1 MLSFAVG
8 LAERNKNTVQGC
20 IYVQWKHYQEIITM
34 KRRQFLK
41 SAAGIGAGLVAAT
54 AVAEEA
60 KTGMA
65 EENKK
70 GRPKRGVSV
79 YSYSRVLGVCMTL
92 EDCFADIYDMGA
104 TCFEMLSSD
113 IENYPNP
120 STQWI
125 DHYFGLCEKYKLQP
139 AELGHWCE
147 TRLHRGPMMT
157 DEQIIANMIRDFK
170 LANLLGFH
178 SLRTKITTVNVYC
191 DPEPGWERYIEK
203 LLPYA
208 EKYDVMMQSEVHS
221 PTTLTRKHVLDYLE
235 FADKH
240 KTKHFGINADF
251 GTFQN
256 AWPEDIF
263 PPERRRMAG
272 GEHSKPEDII
282 KILPYSR
289 TCHAKFNYMDE
300 NFEERTIP
308 YKQVLQIMVDQGWN
322 AYLVSEYEGLKSN
335 DPGYLGDQ
343 LRRQH
348 LMMKRIL
355 GY

>member
-1 MLSFAVG
+1 
-8 LAERNKNTVQGC
+8 
-20 IYVQWKHYQEIITM
+20 M

-41 SAAGIGAGLVAAT
+41 SAAGVGAGLVAAM
-54 AVAEEA
+54 AVAEANKAEA
-60 KTGMA
+60 AAST
-65 EENKK
+65 K
-70 GRPKRGVSV
+70 GKPKRGVSV
-79 YSYSRVLGVCMTL
+79 YSYSQTLGVCMTL
-92 EDCFADIYDMGA
+92 EDCFADIHDMGA
-104 TCFEMLSSD
+104 TCFELLTSH

-120 STQWI
+120 STKWI
-125 DHYFGLCEKYKLQP
+125 DHYWALCDKYKLQP

-147 TRLHRGPMMT
+147 THLHRGPMMT

-170 LANLLGFH
+170 LANMLGFH
-178 SLRTKITTVNVYC
+178 SLRTKITCINVYC
-191 DPEPGWERYIEK
+191 DPEQGWERYIEK

-256 AWPEDIF
+256 AWPDDIYSNNPMGMGMKDRF
-263 PPERRRMAG
+263 PNP
-272 GEHSKPEDII
+272 SKPEDII

-289 TCHAKFNYMDE
+289 TCHAKFNYVDE
-300 NFEERTIP
+300 NFQERTIP

-322 AYLVSEYEGLKSN
+322 GNLVSEYEGPRR
-335 DPGYLGDQ
+335 DEPGFLGDQ

-348 LMMKRIL
+348 IMMQRIL